1 MYASFASVVNMRSGK
16 NTLRKTMRHS
26 LRQEWYKTLLEI
38 RSEKRNAT
46 HWQGAHRPEIDALE
60 QAWIALGVGVQL
72 DEETERRD
80 YEREAKKAA
89 MVCSWRSCQYHHEK
103 PPTPLLMCKGCGK
116 AKYCSRE
123 CQKMDW
129 KEGRH
134 KLRCGSNKL
143 TEK

>member
-46 HWQGAHRPEIDALE
+46 HWQGAHRSEIDALE

-80 YEREAKKAA
+80 YERETKKAA

-123 CQKMDW
+123 CQKLDW